1 MNLILLL
8 RTYLP
13 FQIYD
18 YAQYY
23 LDLAE
28 ANRKIDKTDPNDP
41 HMDPAGGVPM
51 TPNEAPDQA
60 LLAAS
65 SLTSAGA
72 MGSHLHHRPSGPPQY
87 GLWRVEYN
95 FTSLYE
101 INDINAATMESITS
115 KLASN
120 QTWFDAY
127 FRTNMVNY
135 EAPWACDEMCRAAQ
149 TCAIN
154 YVDYSQYAYCVEKA
168 AAAFGGRERGQDY
181 TGVNDGLTFKVN
193 NYFLVMILF
202 VSMIYYL

>member
-1 MNLILLL
+1 M
-8 RTYLP
+8 

-28 ANRKIDKTDPNDP
+28 ANRKIEQKKDKEHINLGSNSVPINAAE
-41 HMDPAGGVPM
+41 AG
-51 TPNEAPDQA
+51 ADDQA

-72 MGSHLHHRPSGPPQY
+72 TAMGHGRPPLTQF

-101 INDINAATMESITS
+101 VDDISAMSMESITS
-115 KLASN
+115 KLRSN

-135 EAPWACDEMCRAAQ
+135 EAPWVCNDMCRHVQ

-154 YVDYSQYAYCVEKA
+154 HVDYSQYAYCVDQALAKHSD
-168 AAAFGGRERGQDY
+168 GGFMTANEAMPVVMVSWPQKL
-181 TGVNDGLTFKVN
+181 VTF
-193 NYFLVMILF
+193 FTLM
-202 VSMIYYL
+202 SMIFQL